1 MLVSLI
7 EKSAV
12 KFNLCVFFFFCVFGL
27 LVVIETLFGL
37 LYLHE
42 KNSMCELIIQFYKS
56 DSYSMFESSC
66 AVLKGVGRAYFNP
79 LSWIYQ

>member
-12 KFNLCVFFFFCVFGL
+12 KLESLRFFLCVFGL

-42 KNSMCELIIQFYKS
+42 NNSMCELIIQLYNPS
-56 DSYSMFESSC
+56 LIRC
-66 AVLKGVGRAYFNP
+66 LKVAALY
-79 LSWIYQ
+79 